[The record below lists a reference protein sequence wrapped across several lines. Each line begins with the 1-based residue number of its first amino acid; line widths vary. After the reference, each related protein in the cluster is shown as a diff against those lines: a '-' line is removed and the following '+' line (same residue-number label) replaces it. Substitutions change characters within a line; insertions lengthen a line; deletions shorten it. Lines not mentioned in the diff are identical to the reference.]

1 MSRRTAAR
9 IEGSGICA
17 LELSLSSRARLSEK
31 KVRARHDIESSRI
44 HVPRWNP
51 NHTVI
56 GRPRSSPASRA
67 SPIEHRWRVTW
78 RPSALRNA
86 TDSRKRRKDRY
97 RLQKRPATKTARMP
111 PSTAVELFIGEVA
124 PPILL
129 RMPRIP
135 SKGPSACPGRAN
147 LARATVEGQEDAG
160 MTEQE
165 DTPIPAEADR
175 GLRFRP
181 RRGGPDDSVYV
192 RRLGRAAEGSS
203 PSRALQP
210 RSLTS
215 PACSG
220 CPGSRG
226 PGQMKPRPGAGASG
240 SAVESGRASLLAS
253 TEVQVCLHS

>member
-1 MSRRTAAR
+1 
-9 IEGSGICA
+9 
-17 LELSLSSRARLSEK
+17 
-31 KVRARHDIESSRI
+31 
-44 HVPRWNP
+44 
-51 NHTVI
+51 
-56 GRPRSSPASRA
+56 
-67 SPIEHRWRVTW
+67 
-78 RPSALRNA
+78 
-86 TDSRKRRKDRY
+86 
-97 RLQKRPATKTARMP
+97 
-111 PSTAVELFIGEVA
+111 
-124 PPILL
+124 
-129 RMPRIP
+129 
-135 SKGPSACPGRAN
+135 
-147 LARATVEGQEDAG
+147 